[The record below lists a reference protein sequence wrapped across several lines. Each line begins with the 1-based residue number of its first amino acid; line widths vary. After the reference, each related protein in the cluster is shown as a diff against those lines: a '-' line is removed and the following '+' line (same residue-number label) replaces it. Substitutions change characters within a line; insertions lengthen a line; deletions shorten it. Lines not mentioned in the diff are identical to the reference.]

1 MPYVCQDRGRVPL
14 FAGMHEVPQF
24 MHTPLLKFMGHK
36 TTGVHAREL
45 LPIEGEEVVRVSY
58 NFLATRVLRYTPA
71 T

>member
-1 MPYVCQDRGRVPL
+1 
-14 FAGMHEVPQF
+14 MHEVPQF